1 MEKKLSFDSFIAE
14 IKKVKYAISKRGA
27 EYVMIHCEGNNCIGI
42 RKNTNKPFDI
52 DLAKLYQAYMECEV
66 INTST
71 LKNYVDREQ
80 SPSYAILMKAG
91 LV

>member
-1 MEKKLSFDSFIAE
+1 MEKLSFDSFIAK
-14 IKKVKYAISKRGA
+14 IKEVDHAISKRGA
-27 EYVMIHCEGNNCIGI
+27 EYVMIHYEGNNCIGI
-42 RKNTNKPFDI
+42 RKNTNKPFEI
-52 DLAKLYQAYMECEV
+52 DLAKLYQAHVECEV

-71 LKNYVDREQ
+71 LKKYVNRKQ